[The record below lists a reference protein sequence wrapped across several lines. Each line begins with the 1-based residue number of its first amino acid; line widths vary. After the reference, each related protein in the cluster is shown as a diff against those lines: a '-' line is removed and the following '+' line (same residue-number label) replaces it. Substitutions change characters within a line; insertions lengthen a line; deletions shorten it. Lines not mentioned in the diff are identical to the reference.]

1 MDSNKKLKKLQDA
14 KNMENIKNLL
24 KGAKKDLDKLKV
36 R

>member
-24 KGAKKDLDKLKV
+24 KGVKKDFDKLKV